1 MCDNHLQ
8 LSDFLATKKKKIIII
23 IPRKSLQLKP
33 LVSLFHVAATTF
45 GVK

>member
-8 LSDFLATKKKKIIII
+8 LSDFLATKKKIIII

-33 LVSLFHVAATTF
+33 LVSIFHVAATTF